1 MTTPPGRG
9 PDGVV
14 DAASGDRGRRLV
26 AAGGVVWSDQAF
38 WRDAA
43 RFAATRVVRL
53 IRRIVSGSIGRFP
66 VGVRVCS
73 WFGRAVLMDECCGQ
87 PRPGLPSVPSARSA
101 SALGRWS
108 RVRLVLMT

>member
-1 MTTPPGRG
+1 VTTPPGGG

-14 DAASGDRGRRLV
+14 DAASGDRGRRTRRRLRCRV
-26 AAGGVVWSDQAF
+26 SDQAF

-66 VGVRVCS
+66 VGSWVWISMVVRS
-73 WFGRAVLMDECCGQ
+73 GGAG
-87 PRPGLPSVPSARSA
+87 G
-101 SALGRWS
+101 
-108 RVRLVLMT
+108 